1 MSAYHFNVSGG
12 DAIEA
17 VHYTEPGQGAE
28 PGRVWIN
35 KEQYFEGIPPEVWN
49 FYVGGYQ
56 VCQKW
61 LKDRKGRKLE
71 YEDIEHYQQIVAAQ
85 AETLRL
91 MEEIDATI
99 TEHGGWPIAYSYSG
113 SIEMSHDKD
122 TTVI

>member
-1 MSAYHFNVSGG
+1 VNAYHFNVSGS
-12 DAIEA
+12 DAIVA
-17 VHYTEPGQGAE
+17 VHYTKPGQGAE
-28 PGRVWIN
+28 PDRVRIN

-61 LKDRKGRKLE
+61 LKDCKGRKLE
-71 YEDIEHYQQIVAAQ
+71 YEDIEHYQQIVTAQ

-99 TEHGGWPIAYSYSG
+99 TEHGGWPIA
-113 SIEMSHDKD
+113 
-122 TTVI
+122 